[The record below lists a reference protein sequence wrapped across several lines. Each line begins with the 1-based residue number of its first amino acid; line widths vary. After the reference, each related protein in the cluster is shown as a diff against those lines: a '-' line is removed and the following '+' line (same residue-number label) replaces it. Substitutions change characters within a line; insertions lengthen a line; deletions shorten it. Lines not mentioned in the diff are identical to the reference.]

1 MNTFM
6 NLPCVKQVISG
17 TMSLSFEKKADRSE
31 YHRLYHLLHKDEIKA
46 RKKARAKEISKVC
59 SKYYQAHKAEISQRG
74 SNWYQRNRKKVLER
88 ARKRQREK
96 AAIRKLEVAN
106 GTRQLTGR
114 DKAVEERRQKR
125 ENATL

>member
-1 MNTFM
+1 MTSLL
-6 NLPCVKQVISG
+6 NLPCVKQVLSG
-17 TMSLSFEKKADRSE
+17 AESADAKKKTDRRE
-31 YHRLYHLLHKDEIKA
+31 YHRQYHLLHKDEITA

-88 ARKRQREK
+88 ARKRRLEK
-96 AAIRKLEVAN
+96 AAIKKLEVAN

-114 DKAVEERRQKR
+114 DKAVEDRRQKR
-125 ENATL
+125 ENAVF